1 MNPSDFPLVTLLFI
15 CYNQQESVGPALA
28 GALAQD
34 YPNLEIVISDDASQ
48 DATYACIEAML
59 EGYAGPHRIKLLRNA
74 QNLGIGGNIDHAV
87 RQSSGELIFIG
98 AGDDISLPERV
109 SATVRFWREQDCK
122 PDLIAAYLNDIDS
135 AGNFHGVLR
144 ITDLAAYRSLEDWTR
159 SPPHVIGAAQA
170 WTRRLFDRFGGLP
183 KGVVGE
189 DMVMAFRA
197 IATGS
202 AVTLPVPLVNY
213 RRGGLTSKR
222 KSLCAA
228 DVIRGLKRKLN
239 SSQIE
244 LRSMLADARKLGA
257 SPTTL
262 AFLEQKL
269 DKEIFVEKMF
279 AAKSWQEKLR
289 ICGQHPG
296 QPLDFRTRIFT
307 YAAVPWLLAPFFA
320 LKRWRYRNR

>member
-1 MNPSDFPLVTLLFI
+1 MTPPDFPPVTLLLI
-15 CYNQQESVGPALA
+15 CYNQQESIGAALA

-48 DATYACIEAML
+48 DATFARIEEAL
-59 EGYAGPHRIKLLRNA
+59 KDYTGPHRIKLLRNT
-74 QNLGIGGNIDHAV
+74 QNLGIGGNIDLAV

-109 SATVRFWREQDCK
+109 STVVRFWQENDCQ

-144 ITDLAAYRSLEDWTR
+144 ISDLAAYRSLEDWSR

-170 WTRRLFDRFGGLP
+170 WTRRLFDRFGGIP

-197 IATGS
+197 IASGS

-222 KSLCAA
+222 KSLSAA
-228 DVIRGLKRKLN
+228 EVIRGLTRKLK
-239 SSQIE
+239 STQIE
-244 LRSMLADARKLGA
+244 LGCMLADARKVGAGA
-257 SPTTL
+257 STL
-262 AFLEQKL
+262 ALLEHKL
-269 DKEIFVEKMF
+269 DKEVFVESMF
-279 AAKSWQEKLR
+279 AADGLLEKLR
-289 ICGQHPG
+289 LCRQHHK
-296 QPLDFRTRIFT
+296 QPLDFRIRILT
-307 YAAVPWLLAPFFA
+307 YAAAPWLLAPFFY
-320 LKRWRYRNR
+320 LKRRRYRK